1 MLFVIIFQIE
11 LRNYDPVQHD
21 RGFHQRLNLLVKESL
36 QFGAIPAKAK
46 ELVTISNTAR
56 QDPVVEDLSVQAN
69 NVEVIE
75 DNMLDSKSTDSKTGA
90 KITQEWEQM
99 VVLEMPKM
107 SSPTCI
113 SKPKLHKGVS
123 SSPQSTGNLDDKT
136 SRILERLEVP
146 KQLKRKAASPTVSS
160 SSVKKP
166 LIPFGP
172 GNSES
177 QAIVLSQPI
186 KPNFQRLKRKR

>member
-1 MLFVIIFQIE
+1 MT
-11 LRNYDPVQHD
+11 
-21 RGFHQRLNLLVKESL
+21 
-36 QFGAIPAKAK
+36 A
-46 ELVTISNTAR
+46 SNTAL

-75 DNMLDSKSTDSKTGA
+75 ENMLDSILADGKLGA
-90 KITQEWEQM
+90 KITEEWEQL

-107 SSPTCI
+107 SSPACL
-113 SKPKLHKGVS
+113 SKPKLHKEVS
-123 SSPQSTGNLDDKT
+123 SPPQSTGKLDDKT
-136 SRILERLEVP
+136 SRILERLEIP
-146 KQLKRKAASPTVSS
+146 KQLKRKAASPTLSSFQTVSI

-172 GNSES
+172 SNTDS
-177 QAIVLSQPI
+177 QVIVLSQPI